1 MDGAVAQARLGARL
15 TGLLELPERIAALAG
30 EARARADRLLD
41 VRVVT
46 GHTEPPPDLEPWL
59 VAHFGSADA
68 VRSQTV
74 VKVTNVVT
82 LEATLFAPLRARRPV
97 DGARTERSLEAEVAE
112 TEGDPFCS
120 AETGT
125 PADTFGRIRGARTLT
140 GANAAQADAH
150 HAVIVFDVHDP
161 LAFDPALVADL
172 FATGR
177 AWADRARAEDPSA
190 TNYLLIWNCLWR
202 AGGSIVHGHAQALL
216 GAGPHYAALERF
228 NRSAAAYRSAHEC
241 DLVSD
246 LVGLHR
252 DVGLAVEASGVAT
265 LAHLTPIKE
274 RELLVV
280 GPPGMDERDPSF
292 TDAVARA
299 LLAYRDRL
307 GVRSFNLALWR
318 EPLDG
323 RWPGF
328 PPIVRLVDRGDP
340 FSRPSDIGG
349 MELYGTPIVGAD
361 PYEVIQA
368 LR

>member
-1 MDGAVAQARLGARL
+1 M
-15 TGLLELPERIAALAG
+15 
-30 EARARADRLLD
+30 LD

-46 GHTEPPPDLEPWL
+46 GHTDPPPELEPWL
-59 VAHFGSADA
+59 TAHFGSVDA
-68 VRSQTV
+68 VRAQTV
-74 VKVTNVVT
+74 VKVINLAT

-97 DGARTERSLEAEVAE
+97 DGTPAERTLEEEIAD
-112 TEGDPFCS
+112 TDGDPFCS
-120 AETGT
+120 PETGT
-125 PADTFGRIRGARTLT
+125 PADSFGRVHGARTVT
-140 GANAAQADAH
+140 GANAALADAH
-150 HAVIVFDVHDP
+150 HALIVFDTHDP
-161 LAFDPALVADL
+161 LAFDAALVTDL

-177 AWADRARAEDPSA
+177 AWADRAGAEDPRA
-190 TNYLLIWNCLWR
+190 TNYLLVWNCLWR

-216 GAGPHYAALERF
+216 GAGPHYAKLERF
-228 NRSAAAYRSAHEC
+228 HRSAVAYHSDHGRDLAA
-241 DLVSD
+241 DLAD
-246 LVGLHR
+246 LHR
-252 DVGLAVEASGVAT
+252 DLGLAIEAGGVTT
-265 LAHLTPIKE
+265 LAHVTPIKE

-280 GPPGMDERDPSF
+280 GRAGMDEREPAF

-299 LLAYRDRL
+299 LIAYRDVL

-361 PYEVIQA
+361 PYEVIEA
-368 LR
+368 LK